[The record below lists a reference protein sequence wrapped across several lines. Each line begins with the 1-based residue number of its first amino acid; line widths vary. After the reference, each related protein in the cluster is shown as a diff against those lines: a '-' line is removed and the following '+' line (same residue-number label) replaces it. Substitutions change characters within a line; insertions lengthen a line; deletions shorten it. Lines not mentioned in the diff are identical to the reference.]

1 MKDTNI
7 RAGCQHDLAFP
18 FHGSQTPAQR
28 LSAISAFMEEQG
40 LEPDYYASGTASK
53 LLEDKAANLFG
64 REAALWFPT
73 GTMAQ
78 GTAAR
83 IYSAKTGSREILLH
97 PTSHLL
103 LHENEGYHHA
113 HGLTSKQ
120 LGEWQSVITADCLDG
135 NSACAFVELPQR
147 HNGGLLPSWDQLT
160 QLKDNA
166 NSQGLA
172 LHLDGARI
180 WSCRPHYGNRTLAEI
195 TAGFSSIYVSL
206 YKDIG
211 AVGGAM
217 LIGDADFIAEAEKW
231 RSRLGGLMVE
241 PWIMVCDALR
251 LLDQRLDQ
259 MTAFVERAKEIAS
272 QLRPINGVVLEPD
285 LPQVNM
291 FHLKLPCAMHKAEKA
306 RNMVAEQTGVWLAT
320 RFWNYEGEHQC
331 SMEVTFGET
340 ATKIP
345 DNEFVNAVKLLVQLC
360 TG

>member
-1 MKDTNI
+1 MTNTSI
-7 RAGCQHDLAFP
+7 RTECQYDLAFP

-28 LSAISAFMEEQG
+28 LSAIGAFMEEQG
-40 LEPDYYASGTASK
+40 LKPDYYASGAASK
-53 LLEDKAANLFG
+53 LLESKVASLFG

-78 GTAAR
+78 GIAAR
-83 IYSAKTGSREILLH
+83 IYSAKTDLSEILLH

-103 LHENEGYHHA
+103 LHENDGYHYA
-113 HGLTSKQ
+113 HGLRSKQ
-120 LGEWQSVITADCLDG
+120 LGEWPSVITAECLSG
-135 NSACAFVELPQR
+135 NAACAFVELPQR
-147 HNGGLLPSWDQLT
+147 HNGGLLPSWDQLSL
-160 QLKDNA
+160 LKENA
-166 NSQGLA
+166 SKQGLA

-180 WSCRPHYGNRTLAEI
+180 WSCRPHYGNSTLAEI

-211 AVGGAM
+211 AIGGAI
-217 LIGDADFIAEAEKW
+217 LIGDADFIVEAEKW

-241 PWIMVCDALR
+241 PWPMVCDALR
-251 LLDQRLDQ
+251 LIDQRLDQ
-259 MTAFVERAKEIAS
+259 MTTFVERAQEIARH
-272 QLRPINGVVLEPD
+272 LRRIKGAVIEPD
-285 LPQVNM
+285 LPHVNM
-291 FHLKLPCAMHKAEKA
+291 FHLKLPCAMQRAEKA
-306 RNMVAEQTGVWLAT
+306 RDFVAQQTGVWLAT

-345 DNEFVNAVKLLVQLC
+345 DSEFINAVELLIQRC